1 VTIAFDQPWAEYLA
15 RQGNDFPPLHF
26 ADALLRAELG
36 LTGLALELNVGYHPA
51 GTLPRDP
58 LEFSR
63 QIDFWSLLGVPLYLL
78 LAVPSS
84 SQPDPLAQRRAGT
97 LGEVWTPAVQQA
109 WVSRYLPLFLAK
121 PNVRGVLWSQLRDS
135 EPHSFPHGG
144 LFDLRRHPKPAL
156 RPLASLRQ
164 AHLK

>member
-1 VTIAFDQPWAEYLA
+1 
-15 RQGNDFPPLHF
+15 
-26 ADALLRAELG
+26 
-36 LTGLALELNVGYHPA
+36 LELNVGYHPA